1 MRMSNN
7 AEEILENLWIMTME
21 TGEKTAGFK
30 ELKTDKN
37 APEVEELRALNYI
50 DVSEKVIIE
59 FDSKGI
65 TENEI
70 AGIAKGS
77 IERLGYKIE

>member
-1 MRMSNN
+1 
-7 AEEILENLWIMTME
+7 ME
-21 TGEKTAGFK
+21 
-30 ELKTDKN
+30 
-37 APEVEELRALNYI
+37 RICLN
-50 DVSEKVIIE
+50 VSSEFCGDCSLAIKRFISSIKGVKSVDIERRKVIIE